1 MKLIKN
7 DVVKGIVFT
16 GCSFTWGQ
24 GLYYYS
30 NLPTLKEP
38 GMYRY
43 DQSLV
48 NSAHRRYMA
57 SVRFPRL
64 VANHFKTFEVVSENN
79 GGRDMDSFNF
89 LKKVFGLVPD
99 NEFSHYLV
107 NDKFNFNE
115 IEYIVFQTSQLCRNT
130 YYYNFEGNE
139 YEYRVHLPES
149 YDKFYEYLSKNNL
162 ELDDVLK
169 DLAITMFKEIKNTLQ
184 FYENLGIKTLL
195 LHWENEYSELTE
207 NDEWMKDRLVTFE
220 YNKTPYKSINDLMLA
235 HRHLEISQDYNE
247 FTITPEDG
255 HPSLEC
261 NKVIADAII
270 KKIEETK
277 NKKNGPK
284 FI

>member
-7 DVVKGIVFT
+7 DVTKGMVFT

-89 LKKVFGLVPD
+89 LKKVFGLVPND
-99 NEFSHYLV
+99 QFSHYLV

>member
-7 DVVKGIVFT
+7 DVAKGIVFT

-38 GMYRY
+38 GMYKY

-64 VANHFKTFEVVSENN
+64 VANHFKTFEIVSENN

-89 LKKVFGLVPD
+89 LKKVFGLVPND
-99 NEFSHYLV
+99 QFSHYLV

-139 YEYRVHLPES
+139 YEYRIHLPES

-184 FYENLGIKTLL
+184 YYESLGIKTLL

-207 NDEWMKDRLVTFE
+207 NDEWMKNRLVTFE
-220 YNKTPYKSINDLMLA
+220 YNETPYKSINDLMLA
-235 HRHLEISQDYNE
+235 HRHLEISHDYNE

-261 NKVIADAII
+261 NKVIADAVI
-270 KKIEETK
+270 KKMEK
-277 NKKNGPK
+277 NKKLYKQK

>member
-7 DVVKGIVFT
+7 DVAKGIVFT

-38 GMYRY
+38 GMYKY

-89 LKKVFGLVPD
+89 LKKVFGLVPND
-99 NEFSHYLV
+99 QFSHYLV

-130 YYYNFEGNE
+130 YYYNFEGND
-139 YEYRVHLPES
+139 YEYRLHLPET

-162 ELDDVLK
+162 ELESILR
-169 DLAITMFKEIKNTLQ
+169 DLANTMFQEIKNTLQ
-184 FYENLGIKTLL
+184 YYESLGIKTLL
-195 LHWENEYSELTE
+195 LHWENEYSQLTE
-207 NDEWMKDRLVTFE
+207 NDEWMKERLVTFE
-220 YNKTPYKSINDLMLA
+220 YNETPYISINDLMRT
-235 HRHLEISQDYNE
+235 HRHLEISHDYNE

-270 KKIEETK
+270 KKMEK
-277 NKKNGPK
+277 NKKLYKQK

>member
-7 DVVKGIVFT
+7 DVTKGIVFT

-89 LKKVFGLVPD
+89 LKKVFGLVPND
-99 NEFSHYLV
+99 QFSHYLV

-261 NKVIADAII
+261 NKIIADAII

>member
-7 DVVKGIVFT
+7 DVAKGIVFT

-38 GMYRY
+38 GMYKY

-89 LKKVFGLVPD
+89 LKKVFGLVPND
-99 NEFSHYLV
+99 QFSHYLV

-195 LHWENEYSELTE
+195 LHWENEYSELTD

-235 HRHLEISQDYNE
+235 HRHLEISHDYNE

-270 KKIEETK
+270 KKMEK
-277 NKKNGPK
+277 NKKLYKQK

>member
-7 DVVKGIVFT
+7 DVTKGMVFT

-89 LKKVFGLVPD
+89 LKKVFGLVPND
-99 NEFSHYLV
+99 QFSHYLV

-284 FI
+284 LI